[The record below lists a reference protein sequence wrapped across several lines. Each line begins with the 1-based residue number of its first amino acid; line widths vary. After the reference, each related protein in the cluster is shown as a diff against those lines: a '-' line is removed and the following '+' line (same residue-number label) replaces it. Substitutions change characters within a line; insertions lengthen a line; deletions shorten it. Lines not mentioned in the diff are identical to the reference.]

1 MNLSD
6 VDRLRLIDDIARRA
20 GTAKR
25 LGKLYGMSMSELQ
38 SFVEDNR
45 EQLEIAR
52 EAAELDALE
61 NQDPP
66 TTRDSQPTPTQLS
79 ELWITNKFERL
90 LRYQRVAEALYKNA
104 KYGDQVATREFR
116 TYLRAAAEELGQ
128 LLNRGAGE
136 AADGDVLSVDIK
148 GVNMETLR

>member
-25 LGKLYGMSMSELQ
+25 LAKLYGMSISDLKI
-38 SFVEDNR
+38 FVEDNR
-45 EQLEIAR
+45 EQLELTR

-61 NQDPP
+61 NQDAP
-66 TTRDSQPTPTQLS
+66 TTGDSQPTPTQLS

-90 LRYQRVAEALYKNA
+90 FRYQQVAEALFTNA

-116 TYLRAAAEELGQ
+116 TYLRAVAEELGQ

-148 GVNMETLR
+148 GVNMEALK

>member
-25 LGKLYGMSMSELQ
+25 LAKLYGISINELQ
-38 SFVEDNR
+38 TFVDDNK
-45 EQLEIAR
+45 EQLEIVR

-61 NQDPP
+61 NKEFKDPKS
-66 TTRDSQPTPTQLS
+66 TQPTPTQLS

-90 LRYQRVAEALYKNA
+90 LRYQQVAEALYKNA

-116 TYLRAAAEELGQ
+116 TYLHAAAEELGQ

-148 GVNMETLR
+148 GVNMESLK